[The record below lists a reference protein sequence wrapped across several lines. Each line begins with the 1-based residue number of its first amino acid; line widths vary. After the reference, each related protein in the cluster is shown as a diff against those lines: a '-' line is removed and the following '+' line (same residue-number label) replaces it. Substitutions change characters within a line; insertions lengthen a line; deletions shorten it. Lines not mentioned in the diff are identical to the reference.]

1 MTEQEPLFELD
12 PATGNTQ
19 ISLSECSQC
28 GHSVFPPVLLGCE
41 GCGALPTYLREKRV
55 AAAGH
60 VLASALVSDPNG
72 TSFTVASI
80 KLDDGPAI
88 RAIVDMPANIGCP
101 VRGEIV
107 STDESYSLVFK
118 TLK

>member
-41 GCGALPTYLREKRV
+41 RCGALPTYLQKKQV
-55 AAAGH
+55 TAAGH
-60 VLASALVSDPNG
+60 VLASALVLDPNG
-72 TSFTVASI
+72 KSFTVASI
-80 KLDDGPAI
+80 KLEDGPAI
-88 RAIVDMPANIGCP
+88 RAIVDMPADIGTP
-101 VRGEIV
+101 VRGEIIPA
-107 STDESYSLVFK
+107 DESHSLVFK
-118 TLK
+118 TQT